1 LKFSG
6 ETVPLIDNVER
17 GGFMRRY
24 LTLVCLLCLAIP
36 AGISVSGCSRNPGA
50 NYCNGSGYGLKITE
64 VSKITLEPETT
75 GISLAYG
82 QTKQVTAP
90 TAVNCNQGTV
100 SVSTYTYGT
109 TNNQLVDI
117 SPAGSICAGTW
128 NRNTGGG
135 IANYTICSA
144 PTTLPSTGG
153 LPYATAYITASA
165 QSVTSNP
172 VTVYVHT
179 PVTSVALVGPSS
191 CISQGDTAQLDE
203 QACYS
208 QTTNGVSSQVLLCA
222 PSSVTDNS
230 TATLACDL
238 PSGIARSAIPACT
251 SAIGTPSF
259 SVGTST
265 VATLNSTTN
274 AITAVMP
281 GTTLITATLTGV
293 GSTAGFFSTC
303 PPKSIAITLN
313 GKSGADNP
321 VTVTHGIT
329 QTMVTEVT
337 DTAGKAISGLTLDY
351 QSTDPV
357 DITAS
362 SSGSITTSFPGTASV
377 YAICQPSTCNPA
389 PTSEIGVN
397 GTGLPIASVPVVIKT
412 PGTTSNYAWFGA
424 PGNSRYI
431 VPVELLNGSVGSTIK
446 LPFVPNSMIM
456 DRTATSIYMGSDTKL
471 MTLSTTSNAVSSTS
485 SVFGVVLA
493 VSPNNQMVLV
503 NDQKSGT
510 FYIYNVSG
518 SIASSTKGMGAAA
531 AWTPDSK
538 TLYITD
544 SAALGTGHSDNLY
557 VYNANTSWTVQSL
570 PCSVY
575 DKTSCPSPTI
585 GAQNLAVTIPS
596 VGAYLSGSPTTAH
609 TWCPTGTAGG
619 TLNYYPAS
627 GDSIP
632 AETDVLAA
640 TTDGN
645 HILGAAVSS
654 GQVTISDIGVQIPTT
669 ACGVVTNSTTGVQT
683 LPTPLSTGGT
693 LLTSPPLSVNV
704 SATAINQVVTSPVSN
719 LAFITYTGDA
729 TGASLPYYV
738 PGTSST
744 AGTLGYVSLTG
755 SSNITAPVAGA
766 FTPDDSIFFVS
777 TAGDNK
783 IHYISVPSAVTTK
796 TPLTDTQQISP
807 NLPACTSADTGCTYS
822 GTDLVVPAT
831 YIAVKPRTTT

>member
-1 LKFSG
+1 MPVMEADFTGGKLASAGCRPALKPSFLKFSG

-50 NYCNGSGYGLKITE
+50 NYCNGLGYGLKNTD
-64 VSKITLEPETT
+64 VATITLQPETT

-82 QTKQVTAP
+82 QTKQVTTPSATTCVSGT
-90 TAVNCNQGTV
+90 TA
-100 SVSTYTYGT
+100 SVSSYTYGT

-117 SPAGSICAGTW
+117 SPSGSICAGTW

-144 PTTLPSTGG
+144 PNPLPSTGG

-172 VTVYVHT
+172 VTVYVHA

-191 CISQGDTAQLDE
+191 CVSQGDTAQLDE
-203 QACYS
+203 QAYYS
-208 QTTNGVSSQVLLCA
+208 KTNADGSTSQVLLCA
-222 PSSVTDNS
+222 PSS
-230 TATLACDL
+230 ATV
-238 PSGIARSAIPACT
+238 PSCSNV
-251 SAIGTPSF
+251 IGTPSF
-259 SVGTST
+259 SVGTTS

-510 FYIYNVSG
+510 FYIYN
-518 SIASSTKGMGAAA
+518 
-531 AWTPDSK
+531 
-538 TLYITD
+538 
-544 SAALGTGHSDNLY
+544 
-557 VYNANTSWTVQSL
+557 
-570 PCSVY
+570 
-575 DKTSCPSPTI
+575 
-585 GAQNLAVTIPS
+585 
-596 VGAYLSGSPTTAH
+596 
-609 TWCPTGTAGG
+609 
-619 TLNYYPAS
+619 
-627 GDSIP
+627 
-632 AETDVLAA
+632 
-640 TTDGN
+640 
-645 HILGAAVSS
+645 AVSPAARRAWVPPPP
-654 GQVTISDIGVQIPTT
+654 GP
-669 ACGVVTNSTTGVQT
+669 
-683 LPTPLSTGGT
+683 PTPRHF
-693 LLTSPPLSVNV
+693 TSPIAPRLAP
-704 SATAINQVVTSPVSN
+704 ATAIISTSTTPTPAGPFSHCPVLSTTRRPAPPR
-719 LAFITYTGDA
+719 LLGRRI
-729 TGASLPYYV
+729 SRLP
-738 PGTSST
+738 
-744 AGTLGYVSLTG
+744 
-755 SSNITAPVAGA
+755 
-766 FTPDDSIFFVS
+766 
-777 TAGDNK
+777 
-783 IHYISVPSAVTTK
+783 
-796 TPLTDTQQISP
+796 SP
-807 NLPACTSADTGCTYS
+807 A
-822 GTDLVVPAT
+822 
-831 YIAVKPRTTT
+831 